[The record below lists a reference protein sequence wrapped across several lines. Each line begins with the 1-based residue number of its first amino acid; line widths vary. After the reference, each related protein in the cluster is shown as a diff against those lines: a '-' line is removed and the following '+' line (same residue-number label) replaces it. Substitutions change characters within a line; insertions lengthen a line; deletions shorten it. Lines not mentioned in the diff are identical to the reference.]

1 MAKSVKT
8 WRFPGREW
16 WPGLTK
22 LDVLASVGRLSQG
35 IVWNKRLSDSVNVFD
50 ARTRLSVEAGGGVA
64 CLFCG
69 SVYVITEKR
78 GIPAQCRCGMSYA
91 VLDPAHTSSENRW
104 MMEAGLASHDLIPG
118 WVRDRGVGCEKEE
131 TKGAAGT
138 ASTERTPAG
147 QRGEGPTRMKMVAGV
162 WCCVK

>member
-8 WRFPGREW
+8 WRFPSREW
-16 WPGLTK
+16 CPGMTK
-22 LDVLASVGRLSQG
+22 LDVLGSVGRLSQG
-35 IVWNKRLSDSVNVFD
+35 IVSNNGLSVSADVFD

-69 SVYVITEKR
+69 SVYVITERR

-91 VLDPAHTSSENRW
+91 VLNPAYTSRSNRL
-104 MMEAGLASHDLIPG
+104 MMEAGLVSHDLIPG
-118 WVRDRGVGCEKEE
+118 WVRDTGVGCEEEE

-138 ASTERTPAG
+138 ALTERTPAG